1 MVKVGTSSG
10 KGFGMTD
17 EEMSKTYRTQR
28 RKGTSQPKDRLS
40 DHMVIMKN
48 GPNANMIVK
57 NLANSA
63 IAWAPVFKKYGWGS
77 KLMRNL
83 WICFGVPVR
92 SMDFISSSM
101 MCENMEIAMIAR
113 HRKTFQGSA
122 PLVDLKYQNESD
134 RELAIIYSTR
144 SSRLQ
149 TRITRFNNDKSYKN
163 KIVQNNK
170 NFNTKPADLDPFLV

>member
-57 NLANSA
+57 NLANSVEKVA
-63 IAWAPVFKKYGWGS
+63 SCPSTFPSLFLASKK
-77 KLMRNL
+77 L
-83 WICFGVPVR
+83 
-92 SMDFISSSM
+92 
-101 MCENMEIAMIAR
+101 
-113 HRKTFQGSA
+113 
-122 PLVDLKYQNESD
+122 
-134 RELAIIYSTR
+134 
-144 SSRLQ
+144 
-149 TRITRFNNDKSYKN
+149 
-163 KIVQNNK
+163 
-170 NFNTKPADLDPFLV
+170 